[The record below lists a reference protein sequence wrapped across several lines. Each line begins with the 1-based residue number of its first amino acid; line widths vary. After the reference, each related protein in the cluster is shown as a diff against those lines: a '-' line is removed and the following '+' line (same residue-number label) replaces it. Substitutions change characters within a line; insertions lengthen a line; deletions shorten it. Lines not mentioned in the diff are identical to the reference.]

1 MSVNHYFQSGLSIGN
16 SSEQLLMENLIEEC
30 IKIYGF
36 DITYIPRQTIKE
48 DEILTED
55 ILNQY
60 TFSYQIE
67 MYLQSSHGFEG
78 QGSLLSKFGM
88 EFRDTATFIVARRR
102 WDDVVAAEG
111 NVQLTTRPAEGD
123 IIYFPLT
130 KAFFEIR
137 RVEAKNPFFQ
147 IGNMYVYALECELFQ
162 YSSEKFQTNIYE
174 IDNAAKENS
183 FDIKI
188 YSLKTEDGFDIL
200 LEYVTQSSL
209 ILESYNEL
217 YIDEQSQNEAFYN
230 DSEKVLSFDVKNPF
244 GEPLH

>member
-1 MSVNHYFQSGLSIGN
+1 MAVNHYFQSGISIGN
-16 SSEQLLMENLIEEC
+16 SSEQLLMEDLIEEC

-36 DITYIPRQTIKE
+36 DVIYIPRQSIKE
-48 DEILTED
+48 DKILTED
-55 ILNQY
+55 VLNEY

-67 MYLQSSHGFEG
+67 MYLQSSQGFEG

-88 EFRDTATFIVARRR
+88 EFRDTATFMVARRR
-102 WDDVVAAEG
+102 WDDVVAQDG
-111 NVQLTTRPAEGD
+111 KVQLTTRPSEGD

-147 IGNMYVYALECELFQ
+147 VGNMYVYSLESELFQ
-162 YSSEKFQTNIYE
+162 YSSEKFDTGIYE

-183 FDIKI
+183 LDVILH
-188 YSLKTEDGFDIL
+188 SLHTEDGFDIL
-200 LEYVTQSSL
+200 LESLNQSRL

-217 YIDEQSQNEAFYN
+217 AIDEQSQNEAFYE